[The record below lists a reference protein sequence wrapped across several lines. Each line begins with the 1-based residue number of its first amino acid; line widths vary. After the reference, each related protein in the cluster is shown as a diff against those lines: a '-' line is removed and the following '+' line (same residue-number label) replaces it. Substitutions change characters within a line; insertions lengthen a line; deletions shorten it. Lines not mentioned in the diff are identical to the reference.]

1 MAWCWCN
8 ATESKPQNVGN
19 KLKNITM
26 KKIIY
31 LTILIFSILSC
42 DNEPV
47 DFNPNI
53 DNDYSIA
60 LDTLVNYDNYFIG
73 KFNGEILVS
82 TEPFTS
88 GRSVNN
94 TLQDS
99 VSLRFDFAYKISN
112 SEELKTPF
120 INFIAYESI
129 NKLNSNNYFKYNEYN
144 DFYTFFN
151 RTRLEYWNVDNY
163 KNLTTQVLINYID
176 YSRLINN
183 TGISYLSTDFGKPPF
198 NENNFQIE
206 SIREFESPS
215 KGIELIYSFN
225 CILFSDSNELIKIEK
240 GKGKCTFLY

>member
-1 MAWCWCN
+1 
-8 ATESKPQNVGN
+8 
-19 KLKNITM
+19 M

-176 YSRLINN
+176 YSQLINN
-183 TGISYLSTDFGKPPF
+183 TGISYIKKYNRFRVRISVDGVTYGLGSYET
-198 NENNFQIE
+198 IE
-206 SIREFESPS
+206 EALEAR
-215 KGIELIYSFN
+215 KDGELKYLGR
-225 CILFSDSNELIKIEK
+225 ILN
-240 GKGKCTFLY
+240 T